1 MHGTLGHHKGLRGC
15 GLQGTGFCQEQV
27 VLNFNMPVG
36 YWDLRAN
43 HKPLSV
49 RGCPQNET
57 GSACMC
63 DPVWDKH
70 CADIQPDRFRIIPLV
85 SQLRISDLP
94 PVDGK
99 RESPPAVKGCD
110 WAEQPRL
117 QRAQPP
123 TLISSF
129 AGRRRVS
136 FRSQRSHGK
145 AGVQRALG
153 LHRLP
158 SSLIG
163 VARGIKAP
171 AVDYRVEEKA
181 VLLQTGRDGLG
192 DKGDYRPERGWEV
205 CRRG

>member
-1 MHGTLGHHKGLRGC
+1 MRLVWTSPALTTQHIEEEEGLRKNRK
-15 GLQGTGFCQEQV
+15 
-27 VLNFNMPVG
+27 NF
-36 YWDLRAN
+36 WEI
-43 HKPLSV
+43 LSA
-49 RGCPQNET
+49 
-57 GSACMC
+57 S
-63 DPVWDKH
+63 
-70 CADIQPDRFRIIPLV
+70 V

-99 RESPPAVKGCD
+99 RESLPAVKGCD